1 MQDSFD
7 FREFFPK
14 EYTVKEISSSPE
26 ALTLDL
32 ESTSTHAPCPKCGFS
47 SYRIHGKRR
56 RKNIVDLPFL
66 ERSVLLNI
74 TLNEYICPEC
84 MQIFA
89 ENPGDFLL
97 ERKSVT
103 ARCENHI
110 SEVKHI
116 LRGNNAKTKSI
127 VNSGHIPVQAGVVRY
142 IPVSPVDICDTDRD
156 WIYKIYKI
164 CYQDDNPSEHQYSLE
179 ELLEKIHANCER
191 ELHPSLVDL
200 SLYDLSLL
208 VSSDKRL
215 KERIKK

>member
-7 FREFFPK
+7 FKGFFPK

-47 SYRIHGKRR
+47 SYRIHGKRK

-66 ERSVLLNI
+66 EHFVLLNI

-103 ARCENHI
+103 ARCENHN

-116 LRGNNAKTKSI
+116 LRGNNAKTKNV
-127 VNSGHIPVQAGVVRY
+127 VNSGHIPVQSGVVRY
-142 IPVSPVDICDTDRD
+142 VPVRPVDICDIDRD
-156 WIYKIYKI
+156 WIYKICYKG
-164 CYQDDNPSEHQYSLE
+164 DDPSEHPYSLE
-179 ELLEKIHANCER
+179 ELLVMRHSTCER
-191 ELHPSLVDL
+191 ELHPDLVDL

>member
-1 MQDSFD
+1 MPNSL
-7 FREFFPK
+7 FRLSGE
-14 EYTVKEISSSPE
+14 S
-26 ALTLDL
+26 L
-32 ESTSTHAPCPKCGFS
+32 E
-47 SYRIHGKRR
+47 
-56 RKNIVDLPFL
+56 LFL
-66 ERSVLLNI
+66 EHFVLLNI

-116 LRGNNAKTKSI
+116 LRGNNAKTKNV
-127 VNSGHIPVQAGVVRY
+127 VNSGHIPVQSGVVRY
-142 IPVSPVDICDTDRD
+142 VPVRPVDICDIDRD
-156 WIYKIYKI
+156 WIYKICYKG
-164 CYQDDNPSEHQYSLE
+164 DDPSEHPYSLE
-179 ELLEKIHANCER
+179 ELLEKIHTTCER
-191 ELHPSLVDL
+191 ELHPDLVDL